1 MGGSSGALGCLGF
14 ILVLFGVLLFLK
26 VALAGGAAFLALAVG
41 LGAAYYVGAA
51 GRWALWT
58 ASVLVVLAIPWLV
71 LQSLGIALGFLGLA
85 IGLAAHLLPLALLA
99 FGVYLIVRALR

>member
-51 GRWALWT
+51 GRWALWI
-58 ASVLVVLAIPWLV
+58 ASLLVVLAVPWLV
-71 LQSLGIALGFLGLA
+71 LQSFGLALGL
-85 IGLAAHLLPLALLA
+85 IGLVVGLVVHLLPLALLA